1 MYDPQI
7 DGGITVDKWGYT
19 QTTSICEENSPI
31 AKMYTGLIDRHLTNL
46 TEAKT
51 TEDGYALIQEPYSLL
66 IIKMQKMKMV
76 LLHRLRLLWNC
87 RIRQILKRDIISEK
101 KRTWKHAIRR
111 LRLCSK
117 AMHRM

>member
-1 MYDPQI
+1 MLIGGSGNEKTRAIIGQINQYAVKNNVRVYMYDPQI

-51 TEDGYALIQEPYSLL
+51 TESVVYGNSTEAVIGAAKPSSSFASLL
-66 IIKMQKMKMV
+66 
-76 LLHRLRLLWNC
+76 
-87 RIRQILKRDIISEK
+87 
-101 KRTWKHAIRR
+101 
-111 LRLCSK
+111 
-117 AMHRM
+117 